1 MFGRSAKFFISLY
14 EYLVFVGETI
24 YGLFRGPFY
33 GLEVLYQMKEMGVSS
48 LPIVVLTSLTT
59 GMVFALQTGH
69 ALSYFG
75 AKMYVGTLVGLSM
88 LMELGPVLTAL
99 VLAGRVGSGI
109 AAEVAS
115 MRVTEQIDAMR
126 AMATNP
132 IKKLSS
138 TRFLAGMII
147 VPLLTYISI
156 LSGILGGMIVAVLNL
171 GISLPFYKQS
181 VFRMMMMRDVF
192 VGFVKPFFFG
202 FIIITVGAFV
212 GFTSEGGTEGVGKST
227 TKSVVISSILVLVGD
242 YFLTKVL
249 LMILY

>member
-1 MFGRSAKFFISLY
+1 MVNILKSLFITVY
-14 EYLVFVGETI
+14 EYVVLVAQTV
-24 YGLFRGPFY
+24 RGMFSKPFY
-33 GLEVLYQMKEMGVSS
+33 MGEIIYQTKEMGVSS

-109 AAEVAS
+109 AAEIAS
-115 MRVTEQIDAMR
+115 MQVTEQIDAMR
-126 AMATNP
+126 AMATDP

-138 TRFLAGMII
+138 TRLFAGMIV

-156 LSGILGGMIVAVLNL
+156 MSGIFGGMIVSVLNL

-181 VFRMMMMRDVF
+181 VFRMMMMRDVI

-212 GFTSEGGTEGVGKST
+212 GFSSKGGTEGVGRST
-227 TKSVVISSILVLVGD
+227 TKSVVVSSILVLVGD
-242 YFLTKVL
+242 YFLTKIL
-249 LMILY
+249 LMLLY

>member
-1 MFGRSAKFFISLY
+1 
-14 EYLVFVGETI
+14 
-24 YGLFRGPFY
+24 
-33 GLEVLYQMKEMGVSS
+33 
-48 LPIVVLTSLTT
+48 
-59 GMVFALQTGH
+59 
-69 ALSYFG
+69 
-75 AKMYVGTLVGLSM
+75 M

>member
-1 MFGRSAKFFISLY
+1 MFFGWRKLLTTFY
-14 EYLVFVGETI
+14 EYLVLVWHMVKGVFTRPFYVGE
-24 YGLFRGPFY
+24 
-33 GLEVLYQMKEMGVSS
+33 VVYQMKEMGVSS
-48 LPIVVLTSLTT
+48 FPIVFLTSLTT

-109 AAEVAS
+109 AAEIAS
-115 MRVTEQIDAMR
+115 MQVTEQVDAMR
-126 AMATNP
+126 AMATDP

-138 TRFLAGMII
+138 TRLIAGMVM
-147 VPLLTYISI
+147 VPLLSYISI
-156 LSGILGGMIVAVLNL
+156 LSGIFGGMIVAVLNL
-171 GISLPFYKQS
+171 GISAPFYKQS
-181 VFRMMMMRDVF
+181 VFRMMMMRDVI
-192 VGFVKPFFFG
+192 VGFVKPFFFA

-212 GFTSEGGTEGVGKST
+212 GFTATGGTEGVGRST

-242 YFLTKVL
+242 YFLSKVL
-249 LMILY
+249 LMLLY